1 MNSLTLMS
9 DQDRISPHNIHTISS
24 GQVMIIKRDINK
36 GVISWSS
43 NKFIVTVLQLVKRIT
58 NEILEVRELLET
70 NFVK

>member
-36 GVISWSS
+36 GVISRSS
-43 NKFIVTVLQLVKRIT
+43 NKILRTKIIVTVPQLVKRIT
-58 NEILEVRELLET
+58 DEILEVR
-70 NFVK
+70 

>member
-1 MNSLTLMS
+1 MS

-36 GVISWSS
+36 GVISRSS
-43 NKFIVTVLQLVKRIT
+43 NKILRTKIIVTVPQLVNRIT
-58 NEILEVRELLET
+58 NEILEVRELIET